1 MRGIGVCC
9 GVPSAI
15 ALLQAAV
22 LGGHRSIPLGFPN
35 HKREASVSDDS
46 IEAAEL
52 ERVAD
57 WWIRKLGEN
66 PADRESA
73 AAGKLLQKLA
83 DDLRRTPRSAAF
95 VEYLAILNW
104 LGEFDVMEDFAER
117 AHAYRAGIGVEH
129 FPRDGEAYLRAL
141 IALAK
146 DTAGA

>member
-1 MRGIGVCC
+1 
-9 GVPSAI
+9 
-15 ALLQAAV
+15 
-22 LGGHRSIPLGFPN
+22 
-35 HKREASVSDDS
+35 VSDDS

-57 WWIRKLGEN
+57 WRIRKLGEN
-66 PADRESA
+66 PADQESEA
-73 AAGKLLQKLA
+73 AARLLQKLA
-83 DDLRRTPRSAAF
+83 EDMRRLRGSPAY

-117 AHAYRAGIGVEH
+117 AHDYRASIGVQH
-129 FPRDGEAYLRAL
+129 FPQDAEAYLRAL